1 MSLRRFATLVISAAV
16 VVPALAHAAARGN
29 AKASVAGK
37 AVSIEYGRPS
47 LAGRDMLSRATPGE
61 PWRMGA
67 DDPTKLTTEADL
79 AFGPARVP
87 RGTYILTATKDEAGG
102 WTLNV
107 LKQDRSK
114 LVDVPLTAGTL
125 PESVETFTIDLRGEK
140 DKGEV
145 ELKWGTTSLKA
156 AFSGK

>member
-1 MSLRRFATLVISAAV
+1 MSLRRFATLVVSVAV

-37 AVSIEYGRPS
+37 PVSIEYGRPS
-47 LAGRDMLSRATPGE
+47 LAGRDMLGRATPGE

-67 DDPTKLTTEADL
+67 DAATKLTTEAEL
-79 AFGPARVP
+79 AFGSAQVP
-87 RGTYILTATKDEAGG
+87 PGTYVLTATKDEKGA

-107 LKQDRSK
+107 LNEDRSK
-114 LVDVPLTAGTL
+114 LVDVPLSTGTL
-125 PESVETFTIDLRGEK
+125 SESVETFTIDLRGER